1 MTRQHGQAGFTLMEL
16 MIVVAIIGIL
26 GGIAVPAYLTYL
38 EKARIARSIAEIR
51 HIEKSVKLFYVTTE
65 RYPLTLAEVSA
76 DMIRDP
82 WGTPYQYLN
91 VMTVAAAE
99 PNDRS
104 VLAQNGL
111 DFWSWFVPS
120 SAHATQSSNRGNG
133 NGNGGSGGN
142 GGGGSNSGKGNG
154 QGSAKSNNAQSSSPQ
169 SSGQPASEPSGN
181 AGSVPSAGL
190 GPRKD
195 RFGVQL
201 NTDFDLFSMGKNRE
215 SADSLATPK
224 SYDDIVR
231 ASDGSFVG
239 LASDF

>member
-51 HIEKSVKLFYVTTE
+51 HIEKSVRLFYVTTE
-65 RYPLTLAEVSA
+65 RYPVNLAEVSA

-91 VMTVAAAE
+91 VTTMAAAE
-99 PNDRS
+99 LNDRS
-104 VLAQNGL
+104 VLAQHDTL

-120 SAHATQSSNRGNG
+120 SAHATPSPNRGSG

-154 QGSAKSNNAQSSSPQ
+154 QGGSKAQSSSPQ
-169 SSGQPASEPSGN
+169 SSGQPTSGNSGN